1 MAAEQTQDVLYLE
14 DLTVGRTFNSRT
26 YVMEPERIK
35 AFAEEFDPQPF
46 HLDPEAAQQSFF
58 QGLAASGW
66 HTSAVIMR
74 LLVESVPLAHGLIG
88 ANSEV
93 TWPRATR
100 PGDVLRVISTIKENA
115 PSNSRPDRGWV
126 IIESVALNQD
136 DEICQRTRSRV
147 LAFRRDAAERAAT

>member
-1 MAAEQTQDVLYLE
+1 
-14 DLTVGRTFNSRT
+14 
-26 YVMEPERIK
+26 MELERIK

-46 HLDPEAAQQSFF
+46 HLDQEAAQQSFF
-58 QGLAASGW
+58 EGLAASGW

-74 LLVESVPLAHGLIG
+74 LVESVPLAHGLIG

-100 PGDVLRVISTIKENA
+100 PGDVLRVVSTIKENV
-115 PSNSRPDRGWV
+115 PSSSRPDRGWV

-147 LAFRRDAAERAAT
+147 LAFRRESA

>member
-1 MAAEQTQDVLYLE
+1 MTAEQRDVLYLE
-14 DLTVGRTFNSRT
+14 DLTVGRTFTSRA
-26 YVMEPERIK
+26 YPMELERIK

-46 HLDPEAAQQSFF
+46 HLDEEAAQQSFF
-58 QGLAASGW
+58 EGLAASGW

-100 PGDVLRVISTIKENA
+100 PGDVLRVVSTIKENS
-115 PSNSRPDRGWV
+115 PSSSRPDRGWV

-147 LAFRRDAAERAAT
+147 LAFRRESA